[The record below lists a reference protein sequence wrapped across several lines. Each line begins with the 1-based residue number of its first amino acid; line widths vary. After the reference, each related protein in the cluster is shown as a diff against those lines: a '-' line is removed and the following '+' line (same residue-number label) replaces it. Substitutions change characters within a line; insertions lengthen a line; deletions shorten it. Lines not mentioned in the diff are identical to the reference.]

1 MEQGK
6 LRKDD
11 LQLDSDSELEGFEEW
26 HGIDSDAEVDL
37 SESGE
42 DLEDNEG
49 SDGEEDVTGDEE
61 DEDDSGDDGEDDEVD
76 LEESEADS
84 AGDNSDS
91 ESGDEAED
99 EPDSGAELKKA
110 EELATSAP
118 AAPTG
123 RYVPPHLRAAQL
135 GEKAATDGAKVAE
148 RIKLERKAQGLL
160 NK

>member
-1 MEQGK
+1 MQKGQLK
-6 LRKDD
+6 RDD

-37 SESGE
+37 SESDE
-42 DLEDNEG
+42 DDNDEG
-49 SDGEEDVTGDEE
+49 GSEEDGESAEDEEEASDDAGE
-61 DEDDSGDDGEDDEVD
+61 DEDVD
-76 LEESEADS
+76 LD
-84 AGDNSDS
+84 
-91 ESGDEAED
+91 ESGDSSEGESDDED
-99 EPDSGAELKKA
+99 EP
-110 EELATSAP
+110 ATGVKEAADAA
-118 AAPTG
+118 AAPEPATPAG